1 MFAATTGGDGI
12 VDQPLIKILLLV
24 AIVVITAMLNAS
36 SAGAR
41 HQAVRRLMLG
51 GFVLLA
57 AMAVL
62 FPVLL
67 TRVAQ
72 VLGVGR
78 GADLLLYGLT
88 VFFLGYVASSYRRM
102 RHMEQQVTT
111 LAREMALRAA
121 IHDTKGHHVRPGTT
135 TGEKRERLE
144 GHGDP
149 GHQQGHNH
157 DGRLGGRGDHRR
169 PAGDI
174 DPQAPPPRPVGS

>member
-1 MFAATTGGDGI
+1 ML
-12 VDQPLIKILLLV
+12 DQPLIKILLLV

-41 HQAVRRLMLG
+41 HQAVRRLMLV

-62 FPVLL
+62 FPGLL
-67 TRVAQ
+67 TQVARF
-72 VLGVGR
+72 LGVGR

-111 LAREMALRAA
+111 LARELALRAA
-121 IHDTKGHHVRPGTT
+121 IHDSRKHRMTPCTAPDPVHGVEEGRP
-135 TGEKRERLE
+135 
-144 GHGDP
+144 
-149 GHQQGHNH
+149 
-157 DGRLGGRGDHRR
+157 RGDDEPPR
-169 PAGDI
+169 PAG
-174 DPQAPPPRPVGS
+174 